1 MSETK
6 STSRGVLYV
15 IVCAS
20 RPAQRVQDFVVLAQ
34 AASWDVCVIATPQAT
49 KFVDTP
55 LLEKLTGHPV
65 RSEYKRPE
73 EPDVLPR
80 ANAIVVFPATFNTI
94 NKWALGIS
102 DTLALGLLCEYMGLG
117 MPILAI
123 PCILTASGL
132 DSHPAFFKSMEFL
145 RACGV
150 YILYEPDKYPPKN
163 EVPWEVILDEL
174 DKITKRSD
182 RDSIAVQESAKEKN
196 MILHTVLLQPKTE
209 STPQDIQRVL
219 DQVRSLQQ
227 SIPGITDV
235 QVGENLSDKHQGYTY
250 GFVMHFV
257 DEAHLKAYAPHP
269 SHQVV
274 SNEIRR
280 LCSSVIDFDLRSNG

>member
-1 MSETK
+1 MTEPYPNK
-6 STSRGVLYV
+6 QRVLYL
-15 IVCAS
+15 IICAAP
-20 RPAQRVQDFVVLAQ
+20 PAQRMQDFVVLAQ
-34 AASWDVCVIATPQAT
+34 AAGWDVCVIATPQAT
-49 KFVDTP
+49 RFIDTSR
-55 LLEKLTGHPV
+55 LAILTGHPV
-65 RSEYKRPE
+65 RSDYKLPGE
-73 EPDVLPR
+73 SDVLPK
-80 ANAIVVFPATFNTI
+80 ADAVVVVPATFNTI
-94 NKWALGIS
+94 NKWVLGIG
-102 DTLALGLLCEYMGLG
+102 DTLAVSILCEGLG
-117 MPILAI
+117 QGTPSIVAVPYLKSDLAH
-123 PCILTASGL
+123 
-132 DSHPAFFKSMEFL
+132 HPAFFKNVALL
-145 RACGV
+145 RECGV
-150 YILYEPDKYPPKN
+150 RVLYEPEKYPSPSMI
-163 EVPWEVILDEL
+163 PWEVILDEL

-182 RDSIAVQESAKEKN
+182 RDSIVVQESAKEKN

-209 STPQDIQRVL
+209 STPEDIQRVL

-280 LCSSVIDFDLRSNG
+280 LCSSIIDFDLRSNG